1 MSSAF
6 QLLIPSVQFFNSA
19 IESYVGT
26 SHSRW
31 ALVRF
36 RQLLRL
42 DLKPNDLTFSL
53 LIKASASSRRPAGSA
68 SVNAKTELNQA
79 HAHLVKSGFD
89 RFLYL
94 STALLDLYMKMGC
107 DAYARRVFECMPE
120 RDVVSWNALICGY
133 SRKGM
138 GVEALELFIR
148 MLGEGFSPRA
158 ATLVSLVPSCGH
170 RELLSQGRC
179 IHSLGI
185 KSGLDLDCHVRNALM
200 SMYAKCGELD
210 CTESLFNAMVDRSVV
225 SWNTMISAYGQNGF
239 FSDAMCVFKDMVE
252 ERCEVNSVSLVS
264 LLSAHADLDSTHCYA
279 IKTGLA
285 SDDCVVT
292 SLLCAYTKHDDLG
305 SGESL
310 YERLIQKNLV
320 SLTALLSSYAEKG
333 NIQGMMKCFFEVQQL
348 DMKLD
353 AVALVS
359 ILHGLAH
366 FSAHISIGLAFHCY
380 GFKTGL
386 CLHPLIANGLIS
398 MYFKFNNIEAASLLF
413 SEMHEKPLISWNS
426 VISGCV
432 QAGMASK
439 VIELFCEMRLSG
451 HKPDAITI
459 ASLLCACSQ
468 LGYLQLGEKVHNY
481 MLRNHLEFEDFV
493 ETALIDLYT
502 KCGRIELAERVFKSI
517 KEPCLASWN
526 SIISGYS
533 LCGLERKSLTY
544 YSEMRR
550 QGLMPDK
557 ITFLGVLAAC
567 THGGLI
573 NEGRKY
579 FDVMTKDL
587 ALRPTLQH
595 HAFMVTLLGRAGL
608 FEEALLFVKNMEV
621 EPDSAVWGALLSACC
636 IHGEVQLGE
645 CLAKKLWFLD
655 QQSGGFY
662 VLMSNLY
669 ASKGRW
675 DDVARAR
682 GMMKDMG
689 RDGCYGAS
697 VMEITSMEDNNRNLR
712 FDDVRVNGSSWQ
724 HLSFLYS
731 NA

>member
-200 SMYAKCGELD
+200 SI
-210 CTESLFNAMVDRSVV
+210 SVV

-252 ERCEVNSVSLVS
+252 ERCEVNSVSL
-264 LLSAHADLDSTHCYA
+264 
-279 IKTGLA
+279 
-285 SDDCVVT
+285 
-292 SLLCAYTKHDDLG
+292 HDDLG
-305 SGESL
+305 SAESL

-333 NIQGMMKCFFEVQQL
+333 NIRGMMKCFFEVQQL

-439 VIELFCEMRLSG
+439 AIELFCEMRLSG

-481 MLRNHLEFEDFV
+481 VLRNHLEFEDFV

-697 VMEITSMEDNNRNLR
+697 VMEITSMEENNRNLR

>member
-6 QLLIPSVQFFNSA
+6 QLLNPSVQFFNSA
-19 IESYVGT
+19 IESYIGT
-26 SHSRW
+26 LYSRW
-31 ALVRF
+31 ALIRF
-36 RQLLRL
+36 RQLLQL
-42 DLKPNDLTFSL
+42 NLKPNDLTFSL
-53 LIKASASSRRPAGSA
+53 LIKAYASNRRPSASA
-68 SVNAKTELNQA
+68 SVNAKAELNQA
-79 HAHLVKSGFD
+79 QAHLVKSGLD
-89 RFLYL
+89 HLVYL
-94 STALLDLYMKMGC
+94 STALLDLYMKVGC
-107 DAYARRVFECMPE
+107 DSWARRVFEYMPE

-138 GVEALELFIR
+138 DFEALKLFIR

-158 ATLVSLVPSCGH
+158 TTLVSLVPSCGH
-170 RELLSQGRC
+170 RDLVFQGRC
-179 IHSLGI
+179 IHSLGM

-200 SMYAKCGELD
+200 SMYAKCRELD
-210 CTESLFNAMVDRSVV
+210 CTESLFDAMVDRSVV

-239 FSDAMCVFKDMVE
+239 FIDAMCVFKEMVE
-252 ERCEVNSVSLVS
+252 KRQEVNSVSLVS
-264 LLSAHADLDSTHCYA
+264 LLSAHADPESTHCYA
-279 IKTGLA
+279 IKTGLV

-305 SGESL
+305 YAESL
-310 YERLIQKNLV
+310 YESLIQKNLV

-333 NIQGMMKCFFEVQQL
+333 NIKGMMKCFFKIQHL

-359 ILHGLAH
+359 ILHGLTH
-366 FSAHISIGLAFHCY
+366 FSAHISVGLAFHCY
-380 GFKTGL
+380 AFKTGL
-386 CLHPLIANGLIS
+386 CIHSLIANGLIS
-398 MYFKFNNIEAASLLF
+398 MYFKYNNIEAASLLF
-413 SEMHEKPLISWNS
+413 SEMQEKPLTSWNS

-432 QAGMASK
+432 QAGTASK
-439 VIELFCEMRLSG
+439 AIKLFGEMRLSR

-481 MLRNHLEFEDFV
+481 VLRNHLELEDFL

-502 KCGRIELAERVFKSI
+502 KCGRIELAERIFKSI

-544 YSEMRR
+544 YSEMRGR
-550 QGLMPDK
+550 GLMPDK

-567 THGGLI
+567 THGGLV

-621 EPDSAVWGALLSACC
+621 EPDSVVWGALLSACC

-655 QQSGGFY
+655 QQNGGFY

-669 ASKGRW
+669 ASEGRW
-675 DDVARAR
+675 DDVARVR

-697 VMEITSMEDNNRNLR
+697 VTEITSMEEKNRTLC
-712 FDDVRVNGSSWQ
+712 FDDLRVN
-724 HLSFLYS
+724 
-731 NA
+731 A

>member
-1 MSSAF
+1 MSSAS
-6 QLLIPSVQFFNSA
+6 QLLNPSVQFFNSA
-19 IESYVGT
+19 IEPYIGT
-26 SHSRW
+26 LHSRW

-36 RQLLRL
+36 RQLLQL
-42 DLKPNDLTFSL
+42 NLKPNDLTFSL
-53 LIKASASSRRPAGSA
+53 LLKAYASKGRPSA
-68 SVNAKTELNQA
+68 SVSVDLKTELNQA
-79 HAHLVKSGFD
+79 HAHLVKSGCD
-89 RFLYL
+89 RFVYL
-94 STALLDLYMKMGC
+94 STALLDLYMKLGC
-107 DAYARRVFECMPE
+107 DSRARRMFEYMPD

-138 GVEALELFIR
+138 DVEALKLFIR
-148 MLGEGFSPRA
+148 MVGEGFSPCA
-158 ATLVSLVPSCGH
+158 TTLVSLVPSCGH
-170 RELLSQGRC
+170 RDLVFQGRC

-200 SMYAKCGELD
+200 SI
-210 CTESLFNAMVDRSVV
+210 SVV

-239 FSDAMCVFKDMVE
+239 VSDAICVFKKMVE
-252 ERCEVNSVSLVS
+252 ERQEVNSVSL
-264 LLSAHADLDSTHCYA
+264 
-279 IKTGLA
+279 
-285 SDDCVVT
+285 
-292 SLLCAYTKHDDLG
+292 HDDMG
-305 SGESL
+305 SAESL

-333 NIQGMMKCFFEVQQL
+333 NIKGMMKCFFKMQHL
-348 DMKLD
+348 DMKID

-359 ILHGLAH
+359 ILHGLTH

-386 CLHPLIANGLIS
+386 CVHPLIANGLIS
-398 MYFKFNNIEAASLLF
+398 MYFRFNNIKATYLLF
-413 SEMHEKPLISWNS
+413 SEMHEKPLTSWNS

-432 QAGMASK
+432 QAGMASEA
-439 VIELFCEMRLSG
+439 IELFGEMRLSG

-481 MLRNHLEFEDFV
+481 VLRNHLELEDFV
-493 ETALIDLYT
+493 ETSLIDLYT

-544 YSEMRR
+544 YSEMRGR
-550 QGLMPDK
+550 GLMPDE

-567 THGGLI
+567 THGGLV

-621 EPDSAVWGALLSACC
+621 KPDSAVWGALLSACC

-655 QQSGGFY
+655 RQNGGFY

-675 DDVARAR
+675 DDVARVR

-697 VMEITSMEDNNRNLR
+697 AMEITLMEEKC
-712 FDDVRVNGSSWQ
+712 FDDLHVNGSSWQ
-724 HLSFLYS
+724 HLSFVYS
-731 NA
+731 RA